1 MKKATKIFIL
11 TVGIPILLFTSIS
24 LKRKTDIDRFCERPN
39 IEEVAKYRNKK
50 RIFPLS
56 KKNKD
61 SLDKL
66 KKKIIESKNED
77 YLNSLKDYEKQIKDL
92 NEDTFYLNN
101 KYIKKENIQKKKDLD
116 NRRNKMIQ
124 DKKYL
129 KNIENQINDPKVKLK
144 DIKIKDNIGEKKL
157 KDSKE
162 KLKKDLNDKIISYKN
177 FENSIKNTNDIK
189 KLSSIKTDN
198 LKPYQK
204 ENIEKQIKDKIA
216 SIKKQ
221 NQKKKEEKNQKQKI
235 KKSKNSNQK
244 KVIEKVY
251 EEVPQNTQNTQRNNL
266 LEPFSIN
273 INGQT
278 FPIITGDQSV
288 IDQRYEAWVLS
299 KTNISGFVEKYDSD
313 GKGLWLEAHR
323 DIGEV
328 IEDVDEIIYTD
339 PNGVSKYYE
348 RIGYTRQMYAGE
360 IIREYE
366 DSDIYD
372 LMRADIGEY
381 IVFNTCIDDS
391 QNGISQGHIFQ
402 KK

>member
-1 MKKATKIFIL
+1 MKKTTKISIL
-11 TVGIPILLFTSIS
+11 TVGISILLFTSIS
-24 LKRKTDIDRFCERPN
+24 LKRKTDIDKFYERPN
-39 IEEVAKYRNKK
+39 IEEVTKYQVKK

-61 SLDKL
+61 SLDRL
-66 KKKIIESKNED
+66 KKKMIVSKNED
-77 YLNSLKDYEKQIKDL
+77 YLNSLKNYEKQIEDL
-92 NEDTFYLNN
+92 NEDTFYLND

-129 KNIENQINDPKVKLK
+129 KYMENQTNDPKIKLE
-144 DIKIKDNIGEKKL
+144 DIKIKDDIGEKKL
-157 KDSKE
+157 KDLKE
-162 KLKKDLNDKIISYKN
+162 KLKKNLNDKIKAYKDL
-177 FENSIKNTNDIK
+177 ENSIKNTNDIK
-189 KLSSIKTDN
+189 KLSSVKTDN

-204 ENIEKQIKDKIA
+204 EKIEKQIKEKIA
-216 SIKKQ
+216 STEKQKQEEKKKQ
-221 NQKKKEEKNQKQKI
+221 AQKTQKAQKTQ
-235 KKSKNSNQK
+235 NSNQREI
-244 KVIEKVY
+244 VEEEIY
-251 EEVPQNTQNTQRNNL
+251 EEVPKNNQQNDSMK
-266 LEPFSIN
+266 PFSVN
-273 INGQT
+273 INGKT
-278 FPIITGDQSV
+278 FPLLVGDQST
-288 IDQRYEAWVLS
+288 IDQRYDAWVLS
-299 KTNISGFVEKYDSD
+299 KTDISGFIEKYNND

-328 IEDVDEIIYTD
+328 IENVDEIIYTD

-348 RIGYTRQMYAGE
+348 KIGYTRQMYAGE

-366 DSDIYD
+366 DSDVYD